1 MRAPDGRVVA
11 DIHEKLP
18 GRGAW
23 VHADRAALEHA
34 RASGLLAKA
43 LAGSWREPVPREA
56 IDPDLVTR
64 IDAALREQVLSRLG
78 LMRAAGRLALGA
90 DAVAAALAGGK
101 ATLVVLAGDAGPN
114 TRARMTARAR
124 AAGLPVVDLF
134 TRAELALALGR
145 ENVVQAAATAPVGPR
160 FLRALGRLSLWL
172 NAGGDGG
179 PCRVAAKPRR
189 RNVAEGGALRVAG

>member
-23 VHADRAALEHA
+23 VHVDRAALE
-34 RASGLLAKA
+34 RALESGLLARA
-43 LAGSWREPVPREA
+43 LAGSWRERVPREA
-56 IDPDLVTR
+56 IDADLVAR
-64 IDAALREQVLSRLG
+64 IDGGLRERVLSRLG
-78 LMRAAGRLALGA
+78 LLRAGGRLVLGA
-90 DAVAAALAGGK
+90 DAVEAALAGGK
-101 ATLVVLAGDAGPN
+101 ATVLVLASDAGPN
-114 TRARMTARAR
+114 TRARITARAR

-160 FLRALGRLSLWL
+160 FARELGRLSLWL
-172 NAGGDGG
+172 NAGGDDG
-179 PCRVAAKPRR
+179 PCRAAAKPRR
-189 RNVAEGGALRVAG
+189 RHVAEGGALRVAG